1 MDLLNWFVERVGQEE
16 LESAGW
22 KVESI
27 SDTAIKVVDARN
39 GQPVFEFGDHLNN
52 EAGELIEIGKNLSV
66 IRDMD
71 QLLDLILAKARSLA
85 GADAGS
91 IYVLEGESEQ
101 MEDNQLRFKLSQ
113 NDSLSYASEEFV
125 LPVSKN
131 SIAGAAVLTKKTIN
145 IPDVQDIS
153 EEAPYHYDSTW
164 DERTGYDS
172 RSILA
177 VPMLNHNNAALG
189 VIQLINKKRNPADPL
204 RTEADF
210 EQNVIPVDK
219 HSQELVETLASQAGI
234 AMENAALYTEI
245 ERIFNGFAHASVHAI
260 EQRDPATS
268 GHSLRVAS
276 LTRRLAEE
284 VSQITEGPYAD
295 IGYTEKELKE
305 IETAALL
312 HDFGKVAVR
321 ESVFAKAKKLT
332 PPNLKMIRSRF
343 DFIKSSIENDHLH
356 RRLVMVEDGA
366 PKEELAILD
375 QASTRAVSEIDECWR
390 IIRSANEPTVLPSK
404 DIAKIEHIANR
415 SYFDLGGSR
424 QPFLEPDEVEALQIT
439 KGSVTEEEMAEIRSH
454 VTHTISFLKEIPW
467 GASMRN
473 IPAYAGS
480 HHEKLNGN
488 GYPYGL
494 KDEDIPLPG
503 KMMAVADIY
512 DALTAADR
520 PYKKA
525 VSVERALY
533 ILDLETKD
541 NHIDPELVRLFK
553 ENHVYKAMESD

>member
-1 MDLLNWFVERVGQEE
+1 
-16 LESAGW
+16 
-22 KVESI
+22 
-27 SDTAIKVVDARN
+27 
-39 GQPVFEFGDHLNN
+39 
-52 EAGELIEIGKNLSV
+52 LINRKQNPIV
-66 IRDMD
+66 
-71 QLLDLILAKARSLA
+71 
-85 GADAGS
+85 
-91 IYVLEGESEQ
+91 
-101 MEDNQLRFKLSQ
+101 KLST
-113 NDSLSYASEEFV
+113 EE
-125 LPVSKN
+125 
-131 SIAGAAVLTKKTIN
+131 
-145 IPDVQDIS
+145 
-153 EEAPYHYDSTW
+153 
-164 DERTGYDS
+164 
-172 RSILA
+172 
-177 VPMLNHNNAALG
+177 
-189 VIQLINKKRNPADPL
+189 
-204 RTEADF
+204 DF
-210 EQNVIPVDK
+210 EQNVIPMDK

-234 AMENAALYTEI
+234 AMENAALYSEI
-245 ERIFNGFAHASVHAI
+245 ERIFNGFVHASVHAI

-268 GHSLRVAS
+268 GHSFRVAS

-284 VSQITEGPYAD
+284 VSQITHGAFAEISYN
-295 IGYTEKELKE
+295 EKELKE

-332 PPNLKMIRSRF
+332 PPNLKMIRGRF

-356 RRLVMVEDGA
+356 RRLIMVEEGT

-424 QPFLEPDEVEALQIT
+424 QPFLEPEEVEALQIT

-473 IPAYAGS
+473 IPSYAGS
-480 HHEKLNGN
+480 HHEKLNGD

-494 KDEDIPLPG
+494 QDQDIPLPG

-541 NHIDPELVRLFK
+541 NHIDPELVRLFQ
-553 ENHVYKAMESD
+553 ETAVYKALEND

>member
-1 MDLLNWFVERVGQEE
+1 V
-16 LESAGW
+16 
-22 KVESI
+22 
-27 SDTAIKVVDARN
+27 
-39 GQPVFEFGDHLNN
+39 
-52 EAGELIEIGKNLSV
+52 
-66 IRDMD
+66 
-71 QLLDLILAKARSLA
+71 
-85 GADAGS
+85 
-91 IYVLEGESEQ
+91 
-101 MEDNQLRFKLSQ
+101 
-113 NDSLSYASEEFV
+113 
-125 LPVSKN
+125 
-131 SIAGAAVLTKKTIN
+131 AA
-145 IPDVQDIS
+145 
-153 EEAPYHYDSTW
+153 
-164 DERTGYDS
+164 
-172 RSILA
+172 
-177 VPMLNHNNAALG
+177 
-189 VIQLINKKRNPADPL
+189 
-204 RTEADF
+204 
-210 EQNVIPVDK
+210 
-219 HSQELVETLASQAGI
+219 
-234 AMENAALYTEI
+234 
-245 ERIFNGFAHASVHAI
+245 
-260 EQRDPATS
+260 
-268 GHSLRVAS
+268 

-284 VSQITEGPYAD
+284 VSQTTSGPFAD
-295 IGYTEKELKE
+295 IGYNETELQE

-312 HDFGKVAVR
+312 HDFGKVLVR

-332 PPNLKMIRSRF
+332 PPNLKMMRSRF

-356 RRLVMVEDGA
+356 RRLVMVEAGA

-375 QASTRAVSEIDECWR
+375 QASARAVSEIDECWR

-424 QPFLEPDEVEALQIT
+424 QPFLEPEEVEALQIT

-494 KDEDIPLPG
+494 QNQDIPLPG

-541 NHIDPELVRLFK
+541 NHVDPELVRLFQTTEAYTAL
-553 ENHVYKAMESD
+553 END